1 MPSWNVHIA
10 HVERLL
16 AQEGAE
22 ALGIRDVNCFL
33 YGNLLPDV
41 YVGYLVHDL
50 TREIKYVVT
59 HVSEVEPIPV
69 PDFGKFWER
78 YVADADGARVCSD
91 LTLGC
96 WAHLVCD
103 ATYNAATRE
112 WLAAHGLVPGEEA
125 RIAKQSDFALFGRTL
140 GISTC
145 PVATEELRRQC
156 AEFPQY
162 EVDWQDVLASIE
174 VARRTVEESGSPK
187 TGNVLHFSL
196 FTEEFF
202 EKTTRA
208 CHERLKEG
216 LLGLAR

>member
-1 MPSWNVHIA
+1 MPSWNVHVA

-16 AQEGAE
+16 AREGAE
-22 ALGIRDVNCFL
+22 ALGIHDVNCFL

-78 YVADADGARVCSD
+78 YVVDANGTRACSD

-103 ATYNAATRE
+103 ATYNDATRN
-112 WLAAHGLVPGEEA
+112 WLASHGLKPGEEA
-125 RIAKQSDFALFGRTL
+125 RIAKQADFALFGKTL

-162 EVDWQDVLASIE
+162 EVDWQDVLASLE
-174 VARRTVEESGSPK
+174 VARRTVEESSSPK
-187 TGNVLHFSL
+187 ISNELRFSL

-202 EKTTRA
+202 EKTVRT
-208 CHERLKEG
+208 CHDRLREG